1 MKCPNCNV
9 TLKKVQVQVHGA
21 QQKATSYQCPKCDYF
36 EFEPSSSAR
45 VLEELRD
52 APLKIRQSIV
62 KLSQNRLGIYFNKHI
77 TDSLNL
83 RKGESIYVSVPDK
96 KHIVL
101 EIKTKD

>member
-1 MKCPNCNV
+1 MKCPRDNT
-9 TLKKVQVQVHGA
+9 TLKKVLVQVHGA
-21 QQKATSYQCPKCDYF
+21 QQKGVSYQCPKCDYF

-77 TDSLNL
+77 TESLNL

-96 KHIVL
+96 RHIVL
-101 EIKTKD
+101 EIKK

>member
-1 MKCPNCNV
+1 MKCPHCNA
-9 TLKKVQVQVHGA
+9 TLKRVQVQVHGA
-21 QQKATSYQCPKCDYF
+21 KQKATSYQCPKCDYF
-36 EFEPSSSAR
+36 EFESNSSAK
-45 VLEELRD
+45 VLEELRE

-96 KHIVL
+96 RHIVL
-101 EIKTKD
+101 EIKK